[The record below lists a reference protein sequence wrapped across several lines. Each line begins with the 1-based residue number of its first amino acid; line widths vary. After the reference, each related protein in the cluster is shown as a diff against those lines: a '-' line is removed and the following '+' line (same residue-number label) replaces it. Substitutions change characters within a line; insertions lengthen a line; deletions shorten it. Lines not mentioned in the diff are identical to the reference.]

1 MPLVHTEEFKKRQA
15 ELNTTHGLSKT
26 KIYKTFYGMKQRCY
40 NKNNPE
46 YKNYGGRGIRIC
58 DEWLNDFTKFYEWM
72 ISAGWK
78 NRKTGREQTIERN
91 DVNGDY
97 CPENCK
103 LIPIEEQQLNKSNSR
118 RITAFGETKIL
129 SQWANETGIPITT
142 IKARID
148 RLGWSCER
156 AVLEPVKK
164 AKNIDE
170 IAYLGKTKTLNAWA
184 KEFGISQSTAHY
196 LMYSKNMKIEEIA
209 KYENKKRR
217 KNIKCVCSAAGNDY
231 ELSLYP
237 F

>member
-1 MPLVHTEEFKKRQA
+1 MPLVHTEEFKKKQA

-40 NKNNPE
+40 NPNNPE

-72 ISAGWK
+72 ISAGWD
-78 NRKTGREQTIERN
+78 NGKTGREQTIERN

-103 LIPIEEQQLNKSNSR
+103 LIPIEEQQLNKANSR

-156 AVLEPVKK
+156 AVSEPVKK
-164 AKNIDE
+164 AKNVNE
-170 IAYLGKTKTLNAWA
+170 IAYLGKTETLNAWA

-217 KNIKCVCSAAGNDY
+217 KRKY
-231 ELSLYP
+231 
-237 F
+237 

>member
-72 ISAGWK
+72 ISAGWE
-78 NRKTGREQTIERN
+78 NGKTGREQTIERN

-97 CPENCK
+97 CPGNCK

-217 KNIKCVCSAAGNDY
+217 KKY
-231 ELSLYP
+231 
-237 F
+237 

>member
-40 NKNNPE
+40 NQNNPE
-46 YKNYGGRGIRIC
+46 YKNYGGRGIGIC

-72 ISAGWK
+72 ISAGWE
-78 NRKTGREQTIERN
+78 NGKTGREQTIERN

-97 CPENCK
+97 CPGNCK

-217 KNIKCVCSAAGNDY
+217 KNTKCVCAAAGKII
-231 ELSLYP
+231 ELNQYP